1 MTVTR
6 CLIADDEAMVREGFS
21 ALLDAQT
28 DLEVVGL
35 AADGAEA
42 VGKSRHLEPDIVLLD
57 VRMPVMDGL
66 GAARELLQAGDAA
79 RRPRVIMLTTFN
91 LDEYIY
97 EALRIGASGFLL
109 KAAPAAEL
117 VNAVRVVAAG
127 DALLA
132 PPVTRKLIERFSEFQ
147 RRPPSHAAL
156 DPLTPRET
164 EVLCLIA
171 RGLSNAEI
179 SQQLMI
185 AEQTTK
191 THVGRILTKL
201 NLRDR
206 AQAVVTA
213 YEAGLVTPGE

>member
-21 ALLDAQT
+21 ALLDAQA

-42 VGKSRHLEPDIVLLD
+42 VAKSRHLEPDVVLLD

-66 GAARELLQAGDAA
+66 AAARELLQAGDIA
-79 RRPRVIMLTTFN
+79 RPRVIMLTTFN

-132 PPVTRKLIERFSEFQ
+132 PPVTRKLIERFSEFR
-147 RRPPSHAAL
+147 RRPASSPVL
-156 DPLTPRET
+156 EPLTPRET

-191 THVGRILTKL
+191 THIGRILTKL